1 MDTIHFFLIIL
12 SFILIWFIIKYVTK
26 FLFKLLLLLLVI
38 IISIF
43 SFFYFTKKNIF
54 DTMNEIYCTEM
65 NSNELKCKC
74 FVLNINKDLEE
85 NFSSAEI
92 DSIKNNPIESMTQF
106 VKSYESKK
114 EKIRI
119 CFEENGFPG
128 GIVEEIK
135 FDLIKKTSSFFDFK
149 D

>member
-1 MDTIHFFLIIL
+1 METIHFFLIIL

-26 FLFKLLLLLLVI
+26 FLFKLSLLFLVM

-54 DTMNEIYCTEM
+54 DTMNELYCTNI
-65 NSNELKCKC
+65 NSIELKCKC

-85 NFSSAEI
+85 NFSSTEI
-92 DSIKNNPIESMTQF
+92 DSIKNNTIESMAQF
-106 VKSYESKK
+106 VKSYENKK
-114 EKIRI
+114 ENIRI

-135 FDLIKKTSSFFDFK
+135 VDLIKKTSSFFDSK

>member
-1 MDTIHFFLIIL
+1 
-12 SFILIWFIIKYVTK
+12 
-26 FLFKLLLLLLVI
+26 
-38 IISIF
+38 
-43 SFFYFTKKNIF
+43 
-54 DTMNEIYCTEM
+54 MNL
-65 NSNELKCKC
+65 NELKCKC
-74 FVLNINKDLEE
+74 FVLNINKDLDE